1 MMTFKKYFIAFFI
14 GGISFSGYSQN
25 KNIIVSNKIYSIYK
39 YWDKQFTRKLL
50 DHHLAGILPSD
61 ENFNFVSENSVL
73 YRKDIISLIADKK
86 QKKEIKY
93 IALYTLQFQ
102 CEKEY
107 RISLIDIYNL
117 FKKKKVSE
125 DFLISAIQQDDF
137 SLEVIKN
144 ASSNEELKLFLTK
157 LSKDISI
164 SKGNRVYIKNII
176 SPNYYKSHKEDLD
189 EIGERPFECK

>member
-1 MMTFKKYFIAFFI
+1 MLTI
-14 GGISFSGYSQN
+14 GTESYSQN
-25 KNIIVSNKIYSIYK
+25 PKVNISKKIHSIYK

-50 DHHLAGILPSD
+50 DQHLAGILPGD
-61 ENFNFVSENSVL
+61 ENFDFISGNSLL

-107 RISLIDIYNL
+107 RTSLIDIYNL
-117 FKKKKVSE
+117 FKKKKINE
-125 DFLISAIQQDDF
+125 DLLIAAIQQDDF
-137 SLEVIKN
+137 SLEVIKY

-157 LSKDISI
+157 LSKDVGI
-164 SKGNRVYIKNII
+164 SKVNRVYIKNIM

-189 EIGERPFECK
+189 EIGEKPFECE